1 MNVGKTS
8 EKSNFPDETKKEEK
22 RLTSDESNPWSPN
35 AVVNVTDLDAV
46 KKESFDFSVPPPQ
59 HNHYPGLGLEVGQS
73 QHRPVLKREVNSD
86 WENINDKIWNVIADN
101 KVRKLSTIFSAT
113 NKNKLF
119 TTFSNFF

>member
-1 MNVGKTS
+1 MNVWKSS
-8 EKSNFPDETKKEEK
+8 EKYNFPDETKKEEK

-46 KKESFDFSVPPPQ
+46 KKESFDFSVPPPL

-101 KVRKLSTIFSAT
+101 KVRKLSIDYLFC
-113 NKNKLF
+113 NKQKQTVHNIW
-119 TTFSNFF
+119 